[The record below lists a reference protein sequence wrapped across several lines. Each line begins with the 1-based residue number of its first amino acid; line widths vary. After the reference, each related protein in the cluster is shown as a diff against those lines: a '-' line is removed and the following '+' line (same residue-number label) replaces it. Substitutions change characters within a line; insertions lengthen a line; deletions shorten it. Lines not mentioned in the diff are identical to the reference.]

1 MIAHA
6 LKPGTEVQKVWQL
19 HEAYLFGMHPCHN
32 LTVDCFHTFSGNEQ
46 LENIVSLISLI
57 VWNILLLSFNYRL
70 KIDLLSFNVCLNYVI
85 IDVPSWCHR

>member
-46 LENIVSLISLI
+46 LENIVVSTEDYVNFVDFTKKLLKKTSQKQSL
-57 VWNILLLSFNYRL
+57 R
-70 KIDLLSFNVCLNYVI
+70 I
-85 IDVPSWCHR
+85 ITRSTHGVPL